1 MKLRGQKIVAFD
13 RYGQKQRGQDEFVIQ
28 WAQSQLPVES
38 DLYYDQ
44 MLEALGDL
52 VHWTYLF
59 DVSCTC
65 INQLLPPAIDP
76 EDSSLEHIVEGV
88 DEVYQRL

>member
-13 RYGQKQRGQDEFVIQ
+13 RYGQKQRGQDEFVMQ
-28 WAQSQLPVES
+28 WVQSPLPMES
-38 DLYYDQ
+38 DIYYDQ

-52 VHWTYLF
+52 VLWTYLF
-59 DVSCTC
+59 NVSCTC

-76 EDSSLEHIVEGV
+76 EDPSLERFVERV